1 MRRIEFGYEDN
12 LYRIDCSN
20 PSPNF
25 RLYGHGI
32 EIFFTAEWKHGG
44 SYFQIKSV
52 TKNGKTYS
60 AQRYHYKYIPLIRE
74 ATYKIYNEIGLYD
87 YMEQCHCCGRVDG
100 LLDRDV
106 KRKPE
111 TLSRFLGRKLLPR
124 M

>member
-20 PSPNF
+20 PYPNF
-25 RLYGHGI
+25 RLY
-32 EIFFTAEWKHGG
+32 GG

-52 TKNGKTYS
+52 TRNGKTYS